1 LRIKF
6 VLPTALFLALGSIG
20 FAQSNIKNV
29 IASDL
34 SVEAGTS
41 QPGTESVTYAGEL
54 QVGKTDSVILYVG
67 AESGD
72 YAAFCFKNSSK
83 VGRAI
88 LAACKNR
95 EQCQFT
101 GEVVDAKCKVP
112 GLEADLSA
120 SSRIVSI
127 KSVKKLPAR
136 SHAGVKKERATR

>member
-1 LRIKF
+1 MKIKF
-6 VLPTALFLALGSIG
+6 VLPTVLFLAFSSIG
-20 FAQSNIKNV
+20 FAQSKIKNV
-29 IASDL
+29 FAPDL
-34 SVEAGTS
+34 SGVIGTS
-41 QPGTESVTYAGEL
+41 PSGTESESYTGEL

-72 YAAFCFKNSSK
+72 YAAFCFKNKSK

-101 GEVVDAKCKVP
+101 GEVADGACKVP

-120 SSRIVSI
+120 SSKIVSI
-127 KSVKKLPAR
+127 KSVKK
-136 SHAGVKKERATR
+136 TRRP